1 MRFTASI
8 LQKIATE
15 IGAKIL
21 IEPEYELIG
30 HITFSNG
37 KRTVFRNTR
46 FNINGFGSANLA
58 QDKAFSNYFLGTLGY
73 KVTEGKTFLSDKMC
87 QKVANSRNIDEGWQ
101 YAKKLGLPVIVKP
114 LNLSSGVL
122 VTKVYNENEYYE
134 VAKKIFNVQSVL
146 IVERFYLGND
156 FRILVLDNEVMAAYQ
171 RFPLSITG
179 NGKSTILE
187 LLTIKREEL
196 VKKVEKISIDLAD
209 FRIFKNLQK
218 QNLTFESIPP
228 QGVTVYLLDNANLS
242 TGGQAVDMT
251 DNIHPDFQQ
260 LAINITRDMGLR
272 LAGVDILTP
281 DITQPLA
288 DYTLLEV
295 NSAPGLTHYAS
306 LGEKQ
311 RQQVE
316 HLYRKILQEL
326 EKAC

>member
-8 LQKIATE
+8 LHKIATE

-30 HITFSNG
+30 HITFRNG

-87 QKVANSRNIDEGWQ
+87 QKVASSRNIDEGWQ
-101 YAKKLGLPVIVKP
+101 YAQELGLPVIVKP

-171 RFPLSITG
+171 RIPLSITG

-196 VKKVEKISIDLAD
+196 VKTVQKISIDLGD

-218 QNLTFESIPP
+218 QNLTFESIVPP
-228 QGVTVYLLDNANLS
+228 GVIVYLLDNANLS

-260 LAINITRDMGLR
+260 LAINITKDMGLR

-281 DITQPLA
+281 DITQPLV

-316 HLYRKILQEL
+316 YLYRKILQEL
-326 EKAC
+326 EKA

>member
-1 MRFTASI
+1 MRFTASV

-30 HITFSNG
+30 HITFRNG

-73 KVTEGKTFLSDKMC
+73 KVTEGKTFFSDKMC
-87 QKVANSRNIDEGWQ
+87 QKVANPRNIDEGWQ
-101 YAKKLGLPVIVKP
+101 YAEKLGLPVIVKP
-114 LNLSSGVL
+114 LNLSSGIL
-122 VTKVYNENEYYE
+122 VTKVYNKNEYYE

-156 FRILVLDNEVMAAYQ
+156 FRISVLDNEVMAAYQ
-171 RFPLSITG
+171 RIPLSIIG

-187 LLTIKREEL
+187 LLTIKQEEL

-218 QNLTFESIPP
+218 QNLTFESIVP
-228 QGVTVYLLDNANLS
+228 QGMIVYLLDNANLS
-242 TGGQAVDMT
+242 AGGQAVDMT

-260 LAINITRDMGLR
+260 LAINITKDMGLR
-272 LAGVDILTP
+272 LAGVDILTQN
-281 DITQPLA
+281 ITQPLV

-326 EKAC
+326 EKG